1 MYAMLWRLK
10 KLEADVSLLAY
21 LVSVGSVLR
30 LLGRGVVQLLG
41 VLYVLI

>member
-1 MYAMLWRLK
+1 MLWRLK
-10 KLEADVSLLAY
+10 KLEADALLLVY

-30 LLGRGVVQLLG
+30 LLGREPAQLLG